1 MESRTRN
8 KLWLQNPLTDEEFPG
23 RENTE
28 VRKAQ
33 IDRWMSASTQGIEV
47 SGKHRLCFHTMS
59 LPEADLIWHCPYIVL
74 FYSDDR
80 KVGGAGYREYNLI
93 KLNGEDQ
100 GDKEFARNRFIVKT
114 TPEFPGW
121 EKWKEIN
128 KEGMECEVSLEKKG
142 NRVILKTENL
152 GINIENITTVTDDK
166 STVYVALSGD
176 QVALTDIRID

>member
-1 MESRTRN
+1 
-8 KLWLQNPLTDEEFPG
+8 
-23 RENTE
+23 
-28 VRKAQ
+28 
-33 IDRWMSASTQGIEV
+33 
-47 SGKHRLCFHTMS
+47 MS

-100 GDKEFARNRFIVKT
+100 GDKEFARNRFIVKKP
-114 TPEFPGW
+114 PEFPGW
-121 EKWKEIN
+121 EKWKE
-128 KEGMECEVSLEKKG
+128 
-142 NRVILKTENL
+142 
-152 GINIENITTVTDDK
+152 INIENITTVTDDK

>member
-28 VRKAQ
+28 VRKVQ
-33 IDRWMSASTQGIEV
+33 IDRWMSASTQGI
-47 SGKHRLCFHTMS
+47 
-59 LPEADLIWHCPYIVL
+59 
-74 FYSDDR
+74 
-80 KVGGAGYREYNLI
+80 
-93 KLNGEDQ
+93 
-100 GDKEFARNRFIVKT
+100 
-114 TPEFPGW
+114 
-121 EKWKEIN
+121 
-128 KEGMECEVSLEKKG
+128 EVSLEKKG

>member
-28 VRKAQ
+28 VRNVQ

-47 SGKHRLCFHTMS
+47 S
-59 LPEADLIWHCPYIVL
+59 
-74 FYSDDR
+74 
-80 KVGGAGYREYNLI
+80 
-93 KLNGEDQ
+93 
-100 GDKEFARNRFIVKT
+100 
-114 TPEFPGW
+114 
-121 EKWKEIN
+121 
-128 KEGMECEVSLEKKG
+128 LEKKG
-142 NRVILKTENL
+142 NRDILKTENL